1 MIDLLRGIQ
10 RAFKPSLGFRSL
22 GRWVLYGVAVGTV
35 SGLGASAFYFLLDL
49 TGYLVFDLAAGA
61 PRTHPA
67 GEGLFEVASPV
78 IFVPWLFFLLPAIG
92 GLISGLI
99 VQRFAPEAAGVGTEA
114 LIDSFHRHRGRIRP
128 SVPIVKA
135 IGTLFTLGFGGASGR
150 EGPIAQIGGGFGSM
164 LAGVFHMNSRDRR
177 ILLLA
182 GAAGGF
188 GAIFRAPLG
197 GAITAV
203 EVLYREDIETD
214 ALVPCVISSVTAY
227 SIFAGIFGFHPI
239 FNLSHDLTFSH
250 PHELLFY
257 LVLGLFCAPVGALTV
272 KVFWG
277 ISAAFK
283 KMSIVPAW
291 ALPALGGLM
300 VGVIGLVAPG
310 AYGSGWGFIQD
321 AIQGDVLVG
330 TMLVLLLAKIVAMG
344 LTLGSGGSGGVFGP
358 TLFIGA
364 MLGGVFGAVA
374 NNLFP
379 GFAPDPAAMVIVGMC
394 AFFAGVANAPLGAL
408 LMTLELS
415 RSYGI
420 IAPLMLVTVIAVL
433 FTSRWS
439 IFRNQVRNK
448 FASPA
453 HQGDLNVNVLRELQ
467 VSEVMHPA
475 AEITSIP
482 VNAKLPELRKLIA
495 DSPGNCFPVIG
506 IEGDQLMGILSMD
519 QVRSAFF
526 ERDLDDLLLAGD
538 IMGPPV
544 STTPEED
551 LHTALQAILHSGYGE
566 LPVVRAEDHRLVGL
580 LRHTDLL
587 QAYNI
592 EIARQLQ
599 EDQEVL

>member
-1 MIDLLRGIQ
+1 MKALLQKVRQ
-10 RAFKPSLGFRSL
+10 AFKPSLGFRSL
-22 GRWVLYGVAVGTV
+22 GRWVLYGVLVGAV
-35 SGLGASAFYFLLDL
+35 SGFGAAGFYYLLDL
-49 TGYLVFDLAAGA
+49 TGFLVFDLAAGT
-61 PRTHPA
+61 PRTHPG
-67 GEGLFEVASPV
+67 GEGLFHATGPFVP
-78 IFVPWLFFLLPAIG
+78 VPWLFFLLPAIG
-92 GLISGLI
+92 GLISGVI

-114 LIDSFHRHRGRIRP
+114 LIDSFHKKRGRMRP
-128 SVPIVKA
+128 SVPLVKA

-164 LAGVFHMNSRDRR
+164 LAGLFHMNARDRR

-203 EVLYREDIETD
+203 EILYREDIETD

-227 SIFAGIFGFHPI
+227 AIFAGIFGFDPI
-239 FNLSHDLTFSH
+239 FNLPHDLAFNH

-257 LVLGLFCAPVGALTV
+257 LVLGVFCAPVGALTV

-277 ISAAFK
+277 ISGMFEK
-283 KMSIVPAW
+283 LKHVPAW
-291 ALPALGGLM
+291 ALPAIGGLM
-300 VGVIGLVAPG
+300 VGVVGLVAPG

-321 AIQGDVLVG
+321 AIQGNVLVG
-330 TMLVLLLAKIVAMG
+330 TMLLLLLMKIVAMS
-344 LTLGSGGSGGVFGP
+344 LTMGSGGSGGVFGP

-364 MLGGVFGAVA
+364 MLGGVFGVVA

-379 GFAPDPAAMVIVGMC
+379 GYAPDPAAMVIVGMC

-453 HQGDLNVNVLRELQ
+453 HQGELNINVLRELK
-467 VSEVMHPA
+467 VSQVMHPA
-475 AEITSIP
+475 GEIISIP
-482 VNAKLPELRKLIA
+482 IASRLPTLRSLVAHSSGI
-495 DSPGNCFPVIG
+495 CFPVIG
-506 IEGDQLMGILSMD
+506 QVGDRLVGILSIE
-519 QVRSAFF
+519 QVRSALF

-544 STTPEED
+544 SVLPDQD
-551 LHTALQAILHSGYGE
+551 LHSALQTILHSGYGE
-566 LPVVRAEDHRLVGL
+566 VPVVKAEDNRLVGL

-587 QAYNI
+587 SAYNI
-592 EIARQLQ
+592 EISRQFA
-599 EDQEVL
+599 EEEID